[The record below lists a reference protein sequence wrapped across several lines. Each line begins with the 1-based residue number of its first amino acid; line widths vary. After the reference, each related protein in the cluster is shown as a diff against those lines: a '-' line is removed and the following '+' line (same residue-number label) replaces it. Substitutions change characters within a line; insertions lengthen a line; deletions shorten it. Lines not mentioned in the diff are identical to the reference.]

1 MFLPELC
8 GDPPGQ
14 KAVAAPISQIQSVAI
29 LETAVTS
36 IAAGSKSPFVGLQP
50 GAVVAAR
57 VLALLENGQVQLAI
71 GNALVKATTQVPLS
85 PGATVRLAV
94 QNTESGTTLRLLEQ
108 AAPSASTPSAS
119 TPSAL
124 TSPAL
129 TPPAVAAPAAAA
141 PPVQMAITTP
151 PAQGAVSTLAPGPAG
166 SMGAGPS
173 PAPASTTPVAIPS
186 APPEVPIST
195 QRVTA
200 PDLLLAVAPELV
212 PAPAIEATAALE
224 AAVRTAATIQG
235 GLSPLYAEIA
245 AAVDVPTLP
254 EPVRREA
261 LRLLSLR
268 PALDDNLAAE
278 DLKQAL
284 ANSGLFLEARISE
297 EAQPSTPQLP
307 SPETGA
313 APNAASMPTTVDVCL
328 RVISRPP

>member
-124 TSPAL
+124 T
-129 TPPAVAAPAAAA
+129 
-141 PPVQMAITTP
+141 
-151 PAQGAVSTLAPGPAG
+151 
-166 SMGAGPS
+166 
-173 PAPASTTPVAIPS
+173 
-186 APPEVPIST
+186 
-195 QRVTA
+195 
-200 PDLLLAVAPELV
+200 
-212 PAPAIEATAALE
+212 
-224 AAVRTAATIQG
+224 
-235 GLSPLYAEIA
+235 
-245 AAVDVPTLP
+245 
-254 EPVRREA
+254 
-261 LRLLSLR
+261 
-268 PALDDNLAAE
+268 
-278 DLKQAL
+278 
-284 ANSGLFLEARISE
+284 
-297 EAQPSTPQLP
+297 
-307 SPETGA
+307 
-313 APNAASMPTTVDVCL
+313 
-328 RVISRPP
+328 